1 MWRADFWRSSDK
13 EFDWGADLA
22 DIPFKKRDRP
32 AGKLAEV
39 VAAKIER
46 EIIAQNWPVG
56 RVLGSEADLIKRF
69 DVSRAVFR
77 EAVRLLEADMIAK
90 MRPGPNGGLIVI
102 APDADAVAHTMA
114 LYLTYEK
121 VSVQQLLD
129 MRSVVE
135 GHAAALAAENGSE
148 ADHAKLRAL
157 LASEIKC
164 VEEDWHSARDFH
176 ILIAQMSGNP
186 ATVLMVQS
194 LIMLTEQQTAPMRT
208 RRAAAT
214 NVNKI
219 HEKVGSAILQRKPE
233 AAREL
238 MRKHILALDPW
249 LGEAKKVAK
258 RA

>member
-1 MWRADFWRSSDK
+1 MADV
-13 EFDWGADLA
+13 
-22 DIPFKKRDRP
+22 PFKKRARP

-46 EIIAQNWPVG
+46 EIIDLNWPVG
-56 RVLGSEADLIKRF
+56 RLLGSEADLIKRF

-102 APDADAVAHTMA
+102 APDAEAVAHTMA

-121 VSVQQLLD
+121 VSVRQLLD
-129 MRSVVE
+129 VRSMVE
-135 GHAAALAAENGSE
+135 GHAAAQAATNGSDSDHDRLRELLAA
-148 ADHAKLRAL
+148 
-157 LASEIKC
+157 EIKC
-164 VEEDWHSARDFH
+164 VENDWHSARNFH
-176 ILIAQMSGNP
+176 VLIAQMSGNP

-194 LIMLTEQQTAPMRT
+194 LIMLTEQQTVPTRT
-208 RRAAAT
+208 RRASAT
-214 NVNKI
+214 NVNQI
-219 HEKVGSAILQRKPE
+219 HQKVASAILQRKPE

-249 LGEAKKVAK
+249 LGEAKQVR